1 MKITSVTN
9 QQLFDLNA
17 VQVIPYMS
25 VSFLIEG
32 KLEFQKRDYFFCRLT
47 NQVLDVLVVGSHLLT
62 QASPSTSI

>member
-32 KLEFQKRDYFFCRLT
+32 KLELQKRDYFFCRLT
-47 NQVLDVLVVGSHLLT
+47 NPVLDVLVGSHLLT